1 MLEHCQ
7 LPWRLSGPIHRSLPN
22 HSYTG
27 GKSADCSEGERPDT
41 MGNAPHPI
49 TRSPNRGLGA
59 GVTATPQP
67 EEPLYAPYR
76 GANVE
81 YRNIGDGTYGKKKS
95 STTW

>member
-1 MLEHCQ
+1 
-7 LPWRLSGPIHRSLPN
+7 
-22 HSYTG
+22 
-27 GKSADCSEGERPDT
+27 

-59 GVTATPQP
+59 SVTATPQP

-81 YRNIGDGTYGKKKS
+81 YRNIGGRTYDKEES
-95 STTW
+95 PTTWKYGV